1 VPAAAPLVPV
11 DRPLRKKERTRRDI
25 YAAAMTL
32 FAKRGFEH
40 VTIEQICDAA
50 GIAKATFFTHFPTK
64 SALLFEF
71 HRLLAAELA
80 AQLAGPRESAALEF
94 RRMVDLFAARWLPQ
108 AEVMGAML
116 REFLATPAL
125 IPAAEDEARD
135 LRQLIEGVVR
145 HGQARGEISRAV
157 SPRLASTIFFATAA
171 AILSGHVF
179 QEGEATAE
187 EVREQFLSALLHG
200 LGAKPESPA
209 PVRPASRTAS
219 RTAPTNR
226 RSRR

>member
-1 VPAAAPLVPV
+1 MPAATPLVPL
-11 DRPLRKKERTRRDI
+11 DRPLRKKERTRRDV
-25 YAAAMTL
+25 YAAAMAL
-32 FAKRGFEH
+32 FQKRGFEH

-71 HRLLAAELA
+71 HRLLAADLA
-80 AQLAGPRESAALEF
+80 AQLAAPRESAAVEF

-108 AEVMGAML
+108 AEIMGAML

-135 LRQLIEGVVR
+135 LRHLIEDVVR
-145 HGQARGEISRAV
+145 HGQSRGEFSRAL

-179 QEGEATAE
+179 EAGEVAPEDA
-187 EVREQFLSALLHG
+187 REQFLFALLHG
-200 LGAKPESPA
+200 LGAKPASPA
-209 PVRPASRTAS
+209 PDRSASRPASR
-219 RTAPTNR
+219 NR
-226 RSRR
+226 RPRR